1 MPTQQQHVISRSSS
15 SKNDFSESIGAAATA
30 ALKEATE
37 KVALEYLYFGI
48 RKITAILDRSE
59 IITSRKKVYQL
70 IELPNLLRKRS
81 VRKHVMLKWILTIPE
96 RPDHLWQ
103 YDTTYI

>member
-1 MPTQQQHVISRSSS
+1 MPTQQQHVISSSSS
-15 SKNDFSESIGAAATA
+15 SKNDFSESIGAAA
-30 ALKEATE
+30 LIKVTE

-48 RKITAILDRSE
+48 RRITAILDRSE

-70 IELPNLLRKRS
+70 IELPNLLRKIS
-81 VRKHVMLKWILTIPE
+81 VRKHVIMKWILTIPE
-96 RPDHLWQ
+96 RPDQLWQ